1 MNEETGGNMRPVFM
15 RIREYRIHSIAMADP
30 PLRSSYG
37 LHQPYA
43 LRNVIE
49 LESEDG
55 IIGIAETYGGEQPAA
70 ALEAIR
76 QQVVGSCPYRLTGDL
91 SLMVEGGT
99 SGSSDRKPTMFPV
112 KTRSTPMRA
121 PTPRSRRPAL
131 T

>member
-1 MNEETGGNMRPVFM
+1 MNGKRAATCGPFLM

-55 IIGIAETYGGEQPAA
+55 IIGIAETYGGEEPAA

-99 SGSSDRKPTMFPV
+99 SHKVRKP
-112 KTRSTPMRA
+112 
-121 PTPRSRRPAL
+121 SRCPCH
-131 T
+131 

>member
-1 MNEETGGNMRPVFM
+1 M
-15 RIREYRIHSIAMADP
+15 AMADP

-55 IIGIAETYGGEQPAA
+55 IVGIAETYGGEQLAA

-76 QQVVGSCPYRLTGDL
+76 EQVVGSCPYRLTGDL
-91 SLMVEGGT
+91 SLMVEGGS
-99 SGSSDRKPTMFPV
+99 SGL
-112 KTRSTPMRA
+112 RSQTYNV
-121 PTPRSRRPAL
+121 SRREPARRRCADVFRDRDGL
-131 T
+131 P